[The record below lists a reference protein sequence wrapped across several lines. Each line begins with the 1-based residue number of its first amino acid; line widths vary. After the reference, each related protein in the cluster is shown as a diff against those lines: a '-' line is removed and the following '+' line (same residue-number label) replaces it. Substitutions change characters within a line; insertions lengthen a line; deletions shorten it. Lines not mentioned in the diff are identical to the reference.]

1 MGSHRIE
8 RISEAVR
15 EVVASAILTE
25 LADPRVQG
33 VTVLRAEVSADL
45 RHAAVYVTLMGTEN
59 QQRLALKGLQH
70 AAGFLQSRVAARL
83 QTRYTPAL
91 AFKVDD
97 GVKKSIAM
105 SKLIEETLAADRA
118 AHAHEAAD
126 ADAPANSPLHP
137 GDAED
142 A

>member
-1 MGSHRIE
+1 M
-8 RISEAVR
+8 
-15 EVVASAILTE
+15 
-25 LADPRVQG
+25 
-33 VTVLRAEVSADL
+33 LRAEVSADL
-45 RHAAVYVTLMGTEN
+45 RHANVYVTLMGSEN
-59 QQRLALKGLQH
+59 QQRLSLRGLQH

-118 AHAHEAAD
+118 SHPGESPPGQD
-126 ADAPANSPLHP
+126 QPDDDAPCDGSS
-137 GDAED
+137 
-142 A
+142 